1 MKVFTTLLIV
11 ATIFLAGCE
20 SSNLQSHSYQN
31 AELDVTLLKR
41 YTWGEKPLAVLG
53 VLTGGTFTDLEV
65 QLKQEVGVV
74 MKTKGYQYAESAGD
88 AEFIVTLVA
97 GASDQMSSSV
107 HTVRRNELYYGATV
121 VWSQTN
127 ETLQGGVSV
136 VFKDLSDI
144 NILWQGTATQ
154 RIKPSS
160 TRKKNSGRNVS
171 ELVAEIA
178 NFVPPSRY

>member
-11 ATIFLAGCE
+11 ATFFLAGCE

-31 AELDVTLLKR
+31 PEVDVTQMKR
-41 YTWGEKPLAVLG
+41 YAWGEKPLAVLG
-53 VLTGGTFTDLEV
+53 VLTGGTFTQLEL
-65 QLKQEVGVV
+65 QLKQEVRAV
-74 MKTKGYQYAESAGD
+74 MKTKGYQYVESAGD

-97 GASDQMSSSV
+97 GASDQMSTST
-107 HTVRRNELYYGATV
+107 HTVRRNELYYGATI

-136 VFKDLSDI
+136 VFKDLSDT

-160 TRKKNSGRNVS
+160 TRNQSGRNVS

-178 NFVPPSRY
+178 NFVPHSRY